1 MRRRAE
7 CTNTPAAYYASRNH
21 SSLREAGAIVLVHNA
36 SIMSFRLDNAMSG
49 GSLFVFLLPE
59 SASPRAPEKLPALLL
74 SSPAFP
80 FAFPSTPFPASSPSL
95 PSSLAHSKQMSRY
108 DSRCE
113 LEATTTAYDIP
124 PTVTTVSTFAR
135 CHVKSSRLALKTLHV
150 PCFRVYPNERGTSED
165 IRCY

>member
-1 MRRRAE
+1 MPSVQTRLQRAY
-7 CTNTPAAYYASRNH
+7 CASRNH

-59 SASPRAPEKLPALLL
+59 SASPRAPEKLPSRPPPFL
-74 SSPAFP
+74 SRVSLCISVYP
-80 FAFPSTPFPASSPSL
+80 FSRVFTFPSSVARSFQTDVALRLSVRAGGNHYRLRYS
-95 PSSLAHSKQMSRY
+95 ADGDDGVYVRQMSCKKFSLGAK
-108 DSRCE
+108 D
-113 LEATTTAYDIP
+113 
-124 PTVTTVSTFAR
+124 
-135 CHVKSSRLALKTLHV
+135 TLHV